1 MMMRLLKV
9 LQGSVS
15 NVLQYYESHS
25 KETGPYEVTDRSKV
39 GDGSIVRVS
48 TAGPHPVDENIAEV
62 K

>member
-25 KETGPYEVTDRSKV
+25 KETGPYEVTDLQYIHE
-39 GDGSIVRVS
+39 G
-48 TAGPHPVDENIAEV
+48 E
-62 K
+62 